1 MYTLLM
7 ILHDYDNIS
16 NIFTNNHREIDVMI
30 FCPFCDKEDNKE
42 ISDIVEK
49 NCFCSSDDFENDD
62 YVYPNCL
69 FNCPKHGE
77 IFICPTSQTGG
88 GNYFDLEKGIIKD
101 NCCVKLEYESQE
113 FLDFLSNLNIDL
125 YNILSKSDQK
135 CYYYYKVNIL
145 KLSGILR
152 HDDISCEE
160 HNKYIRKLDEIK
172 NNNVENIPFQK
183 VDCYNH
189 NEINDNKRGEFFYK
203 ANCENCRKTFIGNRF
218 GD

>member
-7 ILHDYDNIS
+7 ILYDYDNIS
-16 NIFTNNHREIDVMI
+16 NIFTKHHREINIMI
-30 FCPFCDKEDNKE
+30 FCPFCDKENNKE
-42 ISDIVEK
+42 ISDIIEK

-77 IFICPTSQTGG
+77 NFICPTSQTGG
-88 GNYFDLEKGIIKD
+88 GNYFDLENGIIKD
-101 NCCVKLEYESQE
+101 NCCVNLEYGSQE

-125 YNILSKSDQK
+125 DNILSKTDQK

-145 KLSGILR
+145 KLKGILR
-152 HDDISCEE
+152 HDDISCKE
-160 HNKYIRKLDEIK
+160 HNNYINEIE
-172 NNNVENIPFQK
+172 NNNLENIPFNNI
-183 VDCYNH
+183 DCYNH
-189 NEINDNKRGEFFYK
+189 SEINDDKRGEFFYQ
-203 ANCENCRKTFIGNRF
+203 AFCEICNKVFIGNRY